1 MQLNPKNVNENMR
14 GVDMK
19 KSTMKY
25 EKIIANIEMRRMM
38 LGMTESEMCIK
49 ALMNLRT
56 YQNKKKK
63 PNKFALEEIDRLAS
77 ALSINS
83 RSLLYGNAVIIDDEQ
98 L

>member
-1 MQLNPKNVNENMR
+1 MR
-14 GVDMK
+14 
-19 KSTMKY
+19 KSTIKY
-25 EKIIANIEMRRMM
+25 EKIISNIEMRRMM
-38 LGMTESEMCIK
+38 LGMTEAEMCIK

-63 PNKFALEEIDRLAS
+63 PNKFALEEIDRISS

-83 RSLLYGNAVIIDDEQ
+83 RSLLYGDAVIIDSEK